1 MSETLLPSVL
11 KVVDRKL
18 AGGSAVKRAIFGLL
32 TAGAGF
38 IGHTQL
44 QHNADM
50 DRRVGSLE
58 TVTANLRA
66 QAAATG
72 ANVAW
77 LVTKQGGQPRLAVGG
92 TAPTMEPRLGELREP
107 TPLPEAP

>member
-1 MSETLLPSVL
+1 MSETLLTSVL
-11 KVVDRKL
+11 ADGGRKV
-18 AGGSAVKRAIFGLL
+18 AGGSTGKRVLFGLL

-38 IGHTQL
+38 IGHTQV

-50 DRRVGSLE
+50 DQRVGTLE
-58 TVTANLRA
+58 RAMSTLRA

-77 LVTKQGGQPRLAVGG
+77 LVKAQGGQPMPVEG
-92 TAPTMEPRLGELREP
+92 TPPPPAPEELREP
-107 TPLPEAP
+107 LALPEAP